1 MKVAVLIARILLGL
15 IFVVFGLNGF
25 LHFIPSQPIPGL
37 AGQFVAVVFTSHYYV
52 TIFAVQFIGGALLL
66 SGRYIPLA
74 LTILAP
80 IIVNILNFHITM
92 APAGIGPGLVATVL
106 WIIVFAGVRRAFD
119 GIFEAKV
126 EPKA

>member
-25 LHFIPSQPIPGL
+25 LHFIPAQPIPGL
-37 AGQFVAVVFTSHYYV
+37 AGQFVGVVFASHYYV
-52 TIFAVQFIGGALLL
+52 TIFALQFIGGALLL

-119 GIFEAKV
+119 GILAAKV
-126 EPKA
+126 EPKV